1 MRHALLLLCLISCA
15 PNAVDTTKAKVE
27 NLQGVEVDDVIRELG
42 LPVYKYQL
50 PASGRWV
57 LVYSADRV
65 HKGTAAAAVISLLAE
80 GATNYGADRS
90 GRQPAPH
97 TEIEIRHVS
106 CLFELEFD
114 EALHLASAHERGD
127 GC

>member
-1 MRHALLLLCLISCA
+1 MRYVLVLLCLVGCV
-15 PNAVDTTKAKVE
+15 PNAVDTTKAKVD

-42 LPVYKYQL
+42 LPNYKYQL
-50 PASGRWV
+50 PTSGRWI

-65 HKGTAAAAVISLLAE
+65 HKGTVAASLISSFVE
-80 GATNYGADRS
+80 GVGTASADS
-90 GRQPAPH
+90 MGRPRPRH
-97 TEIEIRHVS
+97 TEIDVKRVTCS
-106 CLFELEFD
+106 FELEFD